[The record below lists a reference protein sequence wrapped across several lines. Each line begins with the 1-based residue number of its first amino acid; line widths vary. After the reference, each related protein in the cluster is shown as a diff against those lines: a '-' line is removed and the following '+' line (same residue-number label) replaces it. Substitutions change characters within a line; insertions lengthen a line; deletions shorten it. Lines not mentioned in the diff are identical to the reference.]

1 MSGNEKLYGFFVVL
15 WILSAFGENLDDG
28 CGHAVL
34 GPESGVLSSRN
45 YPGTYPNHSWCEW
58 RIRAPEGSSL
68 VLALADLDVEATDC
82 EGDFLRVVKMGYGGE
97 HDPTGGQKYCGNL
110 RSNPRE
116 ILTASSHVTVQFQ
129 SGQHLSGRGFLLS
142 YYTGDP
148 KDLLTCLDKG
158 SHFQASKYRKYCPAG
173 CLGVAGD
180 VSGDISQGY
189 RHTSVLCKAA
199 LHAGVIQDEQGGWVN
214 VETRKGLSHYP
225 AIRANGIQSKDG
237 SLSDVLFTFVTD
249 DCRNGSVLRPIS
261 RTFSSRW
268 HKEAEPGQTQDRTAN
283 ESSDSSRVEAPEPS
297 GRAGGAGALRGRSW
311 GAGEDNNSLPWLQ
324 MDLGEKK
331 KITGIIT
338 SGSTAG
344 HVRSYKVLYKEK
356 NRWKT
361 YTQNSSSDFTVLE
374 GNQDSVHDTRT
385 SLHPPIVTRSLRL
398 VPLTWHQRVAM
409 TVELQGCTHLGVN
422 VSSQV
427 TLETMPTKPKPPTV
441 GQEMTEPVPSHAD
454 LVKLVIIIV
463 PTVLSV
469 VLLLTGV
476 CVCKMLQ
483 KKKTKESSYG
493 SSDVQTGCWKQ
504 VKHPCTRHQSAEF
517 TISYSPDQDPTHKLD
532 LVTST
537 MAECQQP
544 LMIGIGTVSRK
555 GSTFRPMDTDVA
567 RDDGNDPA
575 THYDYLHTSNQ
586 YALPLTN
593 QEPEYATPIIERHTF
608 RKDVAFLSDPYSV
621 PGAVLPR
628 SPSHKAVESGG
639 PRRPGV
645 GAPVGYQTP
654 QVKADRGRQNS
665 EGVYDCPKRTQGKGP
680 SEYQRPQAKPSALE
694 SYSSPRD
701 CVRAGLAHPGVNPLR
716 PSPEGSSGGSD
727 LGSTR

>member
-34 GPESGVLSSRN
+34 GPDSGVLSSRN

-68 VLALADLDVEATDC
+68 VLALGDLDVEATDC

-97 HDPTGGQKYCGNL
+97 HGGQKYCGNL

-189 RHTSVLCKAA
+189 RHV
-199 LHAGVIQDEQGGWVN
+199 
-214 VETRKGLSHYP
+214 
-225 AIRANGIQSKDG
+225 
-237 SLSDVLFTFVTD
+237 SDTA
-249 DCRNGSVLRPIS
+249 S
-261 RTFSSRW
+261 FSS
-268 HKEAEPGQTQDRTAN
+268 
-283 ESSDSSRVEAPEPS
+283 SSSSPH
-297 GRAGGAGALRGRSW
+297 L
-311 GAGEDNNSLPWLQ
+311 GEDNNSLPWLQ

-331 KITGIIT
+331 MITGIIT

-409 TVELQGCTHLGVN
+409 AVELQGCTHLGVN

-567 RDDGNDPA
+567 KDDGNDPA

-645 GAPVGYQTP
+645 GAPGGYQTP

-701 CVRAGLAHPGVNPLR
+701 CVRAGLAHPGVNPFR